1 MVASYRLTK
10 PALRDLEEIVTY
22 LTREASAE
30 VSERVEARLF
40 DAFANLARLRVL
52 GHRRLDVRR
61 KDLLFYVVDPYM
73 IAFRRE
79 EHGNVMIVRVL
90 HGRRDVASTL
100 R

>member
-1 MVASYRLTK
+1 MPSYRLTK
-10 PALRDLEEIVTY
+10 PALRDLEEIVIY

-30 VSERVEARLF
+30 VSERIEARLF
-40 DAFANLARLRVL
+40 EAFDRLTRLQVL

-61 KDLLFYVVDPYM
+61 KDLLFYVVDPYL

-79 EHGNVMIVRVL
+79 QHGNVMVVRVL
-90 HGRRDVASTL
+90 HGKRDVGGIL

>member
-1 MVASYRLTK
+1 MSRVRLTA

-30 VSERVEARLF
+30 VSVRIEAKLF
-40 DAFANLARLRVL
+40 DAFANLAEKQVL

-61 KDLLFYVVDPYM
+61 KDLLFYVVDPYL

-79 EHGNVMIVRVL
+79 ENHTVMIIRVL
-90 HGRRDVASTL
+90 HGKRNIGTIL

>member
-1 MVASYRLTK
+1 MAQFRLTA
-10 PALRDLEEIVTY
+10 PALRDLEEIVIY

-30 VSERVEARLF
+30 VSERIEAMLF
-40 DAFANLARLRVL
+40 DAFEDLTRLRVL

-61 KDLLFYVVDPYM
+61 KDLLFYVVDPYLV
-73 IAFRRE
+73 AFRRE

-90 HGRRDVASTL
+90 HGRRDVASIL

>member
-1 MVASYRLTK
+1 MASYRLTK

-40 DAFANLARLRVL
+40 DAFANLTRLRVL
-52 GHRRLDVRR
+52 GHMRLDVRR
-61 KDLLFYVVDPYM
+61 KDLLFYVVDPYL

-79 EHGNVMIVRVL
+79 ARGNVMIIRVL
-90 HGRRDVASTL
+90 HGRRNVGGIL

>member
-1 MVASYRLTK
+1 VASYRLTT

-30 VSERVEARLF
+30 VSERIEARLF
-40 DAFANLARLRVL
+40 DAFGDLARLPAL

-61 KDLLFYVVDPYM
+61 RELLFHVVDPYL

-79 EHGNVMIVRVL
+79 ERETIMVIRVL
-90 HGRRDVASTL
+90 HGKRNVRGIL

>member
-1 MVASYRLTK
+1 MANYRLTK

-22 LTREASAE
+22 LTREASAL
-30 VSERVEARLF
+30 VSERIEARLF
-40 DAFANLARLRVL
+40 DAFADLARLRVL

-61 KDLLFYVVDPYM
+61 KGLLFYVADPYL

-79 EHGNVMIVRVL
+79 ARGNVMIIRVL
-90 HGRRDVASTL
+90 HGRRNVGGIL

>member
-1 MVASYRLTK
+1 VATYRLTT

-30 VSERVEARLF
+30 VSERMEARLF
-40 DAFANLARLRVL
+40 DAFEDLVQLPSL

-61 KDLLFYVVDPYM
+61 KDLLFHVVDPYL

-79 EHGNVMIVRVL
+79 DGKMVMIIRVL
-90 HGRRDVASTL
+90 HGKRNVRGIL

>member
-1 MVASYRLTK
+1 MASYRLTA
-10 PALRDLEEIVTY
+10 PALRDLEEIATY

-30 VSERVEARLF
+30 VSERIEAKLF
-40 DAFANLARLRVL
+40 DAFADLTRLQVL

-61 KDLLFYVVDPYM
+61 KDLLFYVVDPYL

-79 EHGNVMIVRVL
+79 EHGNVMVVRVL
-90 HGRRDVASTL
+90 HGRRNVGGIL

>member
-1 MVASYRLTK
+1 VAQFRLTR

-30 VSERVEARLF
+30 VSERIESKLF
-40 DAFANLARLRVL
+40 NAFADLARLRAL

-61 KDLLFYVVDPYM
+61 KGLLFYVVDPYL
-73 IAFRRE
+73 IGFRRE
-79 EHGNVMIVRVL
+79 DNNSVMILRVL
-90 HGRRDVASTL
+90 HGRRDVPTVL

>member
-1 MVASYRLTK
+1 VASYRLTR

-30 VSERVEARLF
+30 VSERIEANLF
-40 DAFANLARLRVL
+40 DAFADLTRLRVL

-61 KDLLFYVVDPYM
+61 KDLLFYVVDPYL
-73 IAFRRE
+73 IVFRRE
-79 EHGNVMIVRVL
+79 QHGNVMIIRVL
-90 HGRRDVASTL
+90 HGRRNVESIL